1 MRTIAK
7 TALLAIAILALAA
20 CQSVTPTPVPPEAA
34 TPAMQE
40 PTVDLAGSSWAL
52 SSVGGKLPL
61 AGTEVTLEF
70 GADGTAFGTDGCNRF
85 NTGYTQDGSNL
96 TFVQPMA
103 STMMACDDAVMNQ
116 AAAVTAAMAET
127 TGFLAS
133 ESELILRN
141 GDQIVATFV
150 ARSPAEAQAPPAA
163 EATPAPAADAGLAG
177 TSWVLSA
184 LSGNMPLQGT
194 TVTLNFGADG
204 TVSGSDGCNRFTTTY
219 TEDGSNLTF
228 AQPGAST
235 MMACDE
241 AVMNQATAFMAALA
255 ATNNFTSAFDQL
267 DLRNG
272 DQVLASL
279 GTIAQAL
286 ADSEWD
292 VTNYNNGRDAVVGL
306 IPDTEI
312 SASFGA
318 DGSLSGNAGCNQY
331 VGTYTTNG
339 NAIQISEL
347 GTTFRLC
354 TEPEGV
360 MQQEQDYLLA
370 LQSAATFRVEGAM
383 LEMRTAA
390 DQLAVVMNRKVVVD
404 LPAPDPAPAT
414 PKGRVT
420 GTQALNIRSGPG
432 VAFPVIGVARNGDEG
447 EIVGRSA
454 DGRWWA
460 VSLPAAPG
468 GIGWASADFV
478 LATNAENVPVIEAPA
493 PPAPTPTPVRP
504 PATATPIPP
513 PATPTVGPPP
523 LVTPSAEIAFWANPT
538 SIQQGQCATLNWSAQ
553 NVQAV
558 WVYPQGQ
565 NYAAFP
571 RTGQGSEVVCPSTT
585 TTYEM
590 RVRMRDGSTVFRQ
603 VTITVAVPAPT
614 ATRVPPTA
622 IPVPPTATP
631 VPPTAT
637 PVPPTATPVPP
648 TATPV
653 PPTATPVPAPDPLAG
668 TRWNVVNYNNGQGI
682 VTLLPGTSADVA
694 FGADGQATGNAGC
707 NSFFGPYRASGNSL
721 AVGPLGSTSRICPD
735 PEGLMEQ
742 ESQFLRT
749 LQFAAS
755 FRIDGNTIEIQNAAG
770 QIVVVATR
778 A

>member
-40 PTVDLAGSSWAL
+40 PTIDLAGSSWAL

-267 DLRNG
+267 DLRDG

-306 IPDTEI
+306 IADTEI

-370 LQSAATFRVEGAM
+370 LQSAATFRVEGTM

-390 DQLAVVMNRKVVVD
+390 DQLAVVMSRKVVVD

-420 GTQALNIRSGPG
+420 GAQALNIRSGPG

-478 LATNAENVPVIEAPA
+478 LATNAENVPVIEAP
-493 PPAPTPTPVRP
+493 PPPPPTPTPVRP
-504 PATATPIPP
+504 PTATPAPPPP
-513 PATPTVGPPP
+513 PAATPVPPP
-523 LVTPSAEIAFWANPT
+523 PPAATPSAEISFWADRT
-538 SIQQGQCATLNWSAQ
+538 SIQQGQCATLNWSVQ

-565 NYAAFP
+565 HYAAFP
-571 RTGQGSEVVCPSTT
+571 RAGQGSEVVCPSTT

-590 RVRMRDGSTVFRQ
+590 RVRLRDGSTVFRQ
-603 VTITVAVPAPT
+603 VTINVAAPA
-614 ATRVPPTA
+614 A
-622 IPVPPTATP
+622 TATP
-631 VPPTAT
+631 VPPA
-637 PVPPTATPVPP
+637 PTATP
-648 TATPV
+648 A
-653 PPTATPVPAPDPLAG
+653 PAPDPLAG

-682 VTLLPGTSADVA
+682 VTLLPGTSADLA

-721 AVGPLGSTSRICPD
+721 SVGPLGSSSRLCPD

-742 ESQFLRT
+742 EAQFLRT
-749 LQFAAS
+749 LQSAAS
-755 FRIDGNTIEIQNAAG
+755 FRIDGNTMEIQNAAG
-770 QIVVVATR
+770 QIVVVVSR
-778 A
+778 S